1 MKRLTILILMA
12 LTSLALFG
20 QFSLDLE
27 TGLNFSGYND
37 LKIPNDAV
45 SSDLSLSE
53 ELDSPIVWASRANL
67 HYQIHPRHEL
77 SLLYAPLT
85 INAKGTVDR
94 DIRYQG
100 ETFAAGEEIKAK
112 YRFDSYRLQ
121 YLYRFPNQR
130 GIVRALGLSLKLR
143 DAEIILENSTTKA
156 TKSNTGFVPLIGFE
170 FGYPLQEDLDLILK
184 GEALA
189 SPYGRAE
196 DVILALDY
204 RINEDYSLFA
214 GYRILEGGADNDE
227 VYTFSLF
234 HYAMLG
240 ARIRF

>member
-1 MKRLTILILMA
+1 MY
-12 LTSLALFG
+12 LAGLSLFG
-20 QFSLDLE
+20 QFSMDLE

-37 LKIPNDAV
+37 LRIPNDAV

-53 ELDSPIVWASRANL
+53 ELDSPVVWTSRINL
-67 HYQIHPRHEL
+67 HYRPHTRHEF

-100 ETFAAGEEIKAK
+100 ETFSAGDEIEAK
-112 YRFDSYRLQ
+112 YRFDSYRMQ

-130 GIVRALGLSLKLR
+130 GIVRALGVSLKLR
-143 DAEIILENSTTKA
+143 DAEITLENSSTKA
-156 TKSNTGFVPLIGFE
+156 SKPNTGVVPLIGFE
-170 FGYPLQEDLDLILK
+170 FGYAFREDLDLVMK

-204 RINEDYSLFA
+204 RINDDYSLYG

-234 HYAMLG
+234 HYAMIG

>member
-1 MKRLTILILMA
+1 MKTRITLFIMLI
-12 LTSLALFG
+12 SLISLYG

-67 HYQIHPRHEL
+67 HYLIHPRHEL

-85 INAKGTVDR
+85 INAKGTVNR
-94 DIRYQG
+94 DILYQG
-100 ETFAAGEEIKAK
+100 EVFDAGEEIKAK

-121 YLYRFPNQR
+121 YLYRFPNQN
-130 GIVRALGLSLKLR
+130 GIVRGLGLSLKLR
-143 DAEIILENSTTKA
+143 DAAITLENTDTKA
-156 TKSNTGFVPLIGFE
+156 TKPNTGFVPLIGFE
-170 FGYPLQEDLDLILK
+170 FGYLIREDLDLLLK

-196 DVILALDY
+196 DVILSLNY
-204 RINEDYSLFA
+204 KINEDYSLFG

-234 HYAMLG
+234 HYAMIG
-240 ARIRF
+240 ARIKF